1 MRLGINLPSR
11 RADGTPLS
19 MTEVLTRARR
29 IEEAGF
35 DSIWIGDTVYRG
47 QHVSPDPLLWL
58 LAAASVTQRIE
69 LGVAVLQLPLRE
81 PFELAQRLIT
91 MNALTGGRFS
101 LGVGAGST
109 KTDFDAV
116 GVDYAQ
122 RFKLLSKSLPIL
134 KRLLNG
140 EQVGTA
146 SLEPWAVPAG
156 GPRMLIG
163 AWSSG
168 PWVVR
173 AAKEYD
179 GWLTSGR
186 YTRGMAGLAEGIK
199 RYREAGGRRALVANV
214 HIDLSAPTTPLA
226 ADGSFNL
233 LCSPEEAA
241 ARLRRIAALGYDDVL
256 LMKAIDQTEQD
267 LIEFRALLPR
277 HSS

>member
-1 MRLGINLPSR
+1 
-11 RADGTPLS
+11 
-19 MTEVLTRARR
+19 MTELLTRARK

-47 QHVSPDPLLWL
+47 QHVSPDPLMWL
-58 LAAASVTQRIE
+58 LAAATATQRIE

-91 MNALTGGRFS
+91 MNVLTGGRFS

-116 GVDYAQ
+116 GVDYGE
-122 RFKLLSKSLPIL
+122 RFKLLTQYLPVL
-134 KRLLNG
+134 RRLLNG

-146 SLEPWAVPAG
+146 SLKPWAVPGG

-163 AWSSG
+163 SWSSG
-168 PWVVR
+168 PWVAR
-173 AAKEYD
+173 AARGYD
-179 GWLTSGR
+179 GWLASGR
-186 YTRGMAGLAEGIK
+186 YTRGMAGLVEGIQ

-214 HIDLSAPTTPLA
+214 HVDLSAPTAPLA
-226 ADGSFNL
+226 ADGPFNL
-233 LCSPEEAA
+233 LCSPEEATV
-241 ARLRRIAALGYDDVL
+241 RLGRVAELGYDDVL
-256 LMKAIDQTEQD
+256 LMKPINQTEQD
-267 LIEFRALLPR
+267 LIEIRALFPR

>member
-19 MTEVLTRARR
+19 ITEVLTHARK

-47 QHVSPDPLLWL
+47 QHVSPDPLMWL
-58 LAAASVTQRIE
+58 LAAATVTQHIE

-81 PFELAQRLIT
+81 PFEFAQRLIT
-91 MNALTGGRFS
+91 MNALTSGRFS
-101 LGVGAGST
+101 LGIGAGST

-122 RFKLLSKSLPIL
+122 RFKLLSKYLPIL

-146 SLEPWAVPAG
+146 SLKPWAVPGG

-163 AWSSG
+163 SWSSG

-173 AAKEYD
+173 AAREYD
-179 GWLTSGR
+179 GWLASGR
-186 YTRGMAGLAEGIK
+186 YTRGMAGLVEGIK
-199 RYREAGGRRALVANV
+199 RYRAAGGRRALVANV
-214 HIDLSAPTTPLA
+214 HVDLSAPTTPLA
-226 ADGSFNL
+226 ADGPFNL
-233 LCSPEEAA
+233 LCSPAEAS
-241 ARLRRIAALGYDDVL
+241 ARLRRVAELGYDDVL
-256 LMKAIDQTEQD
+256 LMKPINQSEHD
-267 LIEFRALLPR
+267 LVEMRALLPR